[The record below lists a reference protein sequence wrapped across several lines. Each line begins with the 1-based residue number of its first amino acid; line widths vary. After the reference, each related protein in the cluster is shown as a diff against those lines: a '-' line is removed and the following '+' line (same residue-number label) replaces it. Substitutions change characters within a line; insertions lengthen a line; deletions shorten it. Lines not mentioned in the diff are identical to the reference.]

1 MPHPAFEH
9 AARAKHD
16 LGKYVAFQARWLGDD
31 AGADELLEALRADVL
46 ATRRSDAETLAAP
59 ELWGRLRRP
68 LADALSADELA
79 PIDAAVARLAAAVP
93 GLEAGSLSPTEL
105 RHVAQDA
112 RAVATELAALTRR
125 LRDA

>member
-31 AGADELLEALRADVL
+31 ASADQLLEALRQDVR

-59 ELWGRLRRP
+59 ELWARLRAP
-68 LADALSADELA
+68 L
-79 PIDAAVARLAAAVP
+79 
-93 GLEAGSLSPTEL
+93 
-105 RHVAQDA
+105 
-112 RAVATELAALTRR
+112 ATELSKISPSVVQPV
-125 LRDA
+125 

>member
-31 AGADELLEALRADVL
+31 ASADQLLEALRQDVR

-59 ELWGRLRRP
+59 ELWARLRAP
-68 LADALSADELA
+68 LATELSSADLA
-79 PIDAAVARLAAAVP
+79 PIDAAVARLAAAGP
-93 GLEAGSLSPTEL
+93 GLDAGDLSLSEL
-105 RHVAQDA
+105 RHVAEDA
-112 RAVATELAALTRR
+112 RVVARELAVLTRR